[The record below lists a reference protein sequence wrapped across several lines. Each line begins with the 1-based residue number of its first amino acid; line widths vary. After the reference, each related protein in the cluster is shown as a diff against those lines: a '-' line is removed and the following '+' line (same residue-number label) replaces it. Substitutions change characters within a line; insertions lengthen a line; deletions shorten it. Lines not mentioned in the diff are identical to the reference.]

1 MKLVT
6 RNFLAFL
13 AAVLILS
20 MIIPTVAF
28 AADGEVTPLSVSSK
42 ASSLTVSGRTLTI
55 KAYTQSYILEDVIS
69 VTSTL
74 QMKNGSSWA
83 DVYTWPTV
91 TAYNTL
97 DVSLSKTY
105 TGTSGKTYRVKSTHY
120 TKSGSTTDTET
131 SYSSEVTVS

>member
-28 AADGEVTPLSVSSK
+28 AADGEVTPISVSSK